1 MRTKGLYPIGRVLM
15 PGRNET
21 FRPILFIFG
30 KFNIYDVSGYDILDK
45 DHFSIHA
52 GQGFTFGGI
61 TFHGDLLQDYIFIFS
76 THSGKDKNVPGHGYF
91 YRRMNKILISL
102 TTCLCLLRADASP
115 AASDRP
121 DPQNGYDIR
130 LTLKPYKNSK
140 VYLGYYY
147 GKIKA
152 VADSI
157 TLDENSAG
165 RFTGKEKLTG
175 GVYFIVSPSKS
186 ILFELLIDSQQHFSL
201 SADTLNLPS
210 SVTFTGSPDNIF
222 FQQYTLFTNKKG
234 SEIVASQKELA
245 TVHNKQDSIRIRE
258 KIKKL
263 NEDIQQ
269 YRQQIMR
276 QHPGSLLTA
285 LFYAMKEPTVP
296 PAPGSAT
303 GKVDSLF
310 PYHYFKAHYW
320 DSISFTDERLTR
332 TPVFEPRLDK
342 YFKDLVYPQSDSIV
356 READMMLLQARVS
369 KTMFQ
374 YLLVYFV
381 QKYVNPEYMGQ
392 DAVFVHLFEKYI
404 NTGQAEFFTEKYRQY
419 LNNRA
424 YSLMANLIGQP
435 AANLEMVDTSG
446 KSRPLYAVQAP
457 YIVICFWDATCG
469 HCKET
474 VPKLDSIFQ
483 AKWKQEGVK
492 LYGVMVDGGQE
503 AWLQFI
509 KDHNLKDWIHV
520 YETKAHQDSTEAA
533 GQAGYR
539 QLYDVY
545 QTPILYLL
553 DKDKRIVAKK
563 LSYQQLD
570 EVLNLKFQHEKSR

>member
-1 MRTKGLYPIGRVLM
+1 
-15 PGRNET
+15 
-21 FRPILFIFG
+21 
-30 KFNIYDVSGYDILDK
+30 
-45 DHFSIHA
+45 
-52 GQGFTFGGI
+52 
-61 TFHGDLLQDYIFIFS
+61 
-76 THSGKDKNVPGHGYF
+76 
-91 YRRMNKILISL
+91 
-102 TTCLCLLRADASP
+102 
-115 AASDRP
+115 
-121 DPQNGYDIR
+121 
-130 LTLKPYKNSK
+130 
-140 VYLGYYY
+140 
-147 GKIKA
+147 
-152 VADSI
+152 
-157 TLDENSAG
+157 
-165 RFTGKEKLTG
+165 
-175 GVYFIVSPSKS
+175 
-186 ILFELLIDSQQHFSL
+186 
-201 SADTLNLPS
+201 
-210 SVTFTGSPDNIF
+210 
-222 FQQYTLFTNKKG
+222 
-234 SEIVASQKELA
+234 
-245 TVHNKQDSIRIRE
+245 
-258 KIKKL
+258 
-263 NEDIQQ
+263 
-269 YRQQIMR
+269 
-276 QHPGSLLTA
+276 
-285 LFYAMKEPTVP
+285 MKEPVVP
-296 PAPGSAT
+296 PAPRSSN

-310 PYHYFKAHYW
+310 PYHFFKAHYW

-342 YFKDLVYPQSDSIV
+342 YFKDLVYPQADSIE
-356 READMMLLQARVS
+356 READMMLLQARVN

-404 NTGQAEFFTEKYRQY
+404 NTGQAEFFTEKYREY

-446 KSRPLYAVQAP
+446 KPRPLYGVQAP

-474 VPKLDSIFQ
+474 VPKVDSIFQ